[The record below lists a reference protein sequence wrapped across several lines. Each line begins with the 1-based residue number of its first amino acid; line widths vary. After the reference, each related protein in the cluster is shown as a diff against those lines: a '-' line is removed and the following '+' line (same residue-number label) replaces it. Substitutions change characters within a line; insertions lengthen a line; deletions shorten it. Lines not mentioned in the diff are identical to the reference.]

1 MHRQEMTIKP
11 LLRIRSKVHT
21 KYGHGRDALFLG
33 ERLRKEHWRTQ
44 QERQDLI
51 VLRQNLERN
60 RQLSEVKGQ
69 LEKVEAYQNPM
80 IMPVRLKHLSV
91 ARDSLQASLAR
102 LGENV
107 GQ

>member
-1 MHRQEMTIKP
+1 MTIKP

-21 KYGHGRDALFLG
+21 SHGHGRDALFLG
-33 ERLRKEHWRTQ
+33 ERLRKEHWRTH

-69 LEKVEAYQNPM
+69 LEKVESYLNPM
-80 IMPVRLKHLSV
+80 IMPVRLAHLSH
-91 ARDSLQASLAR
+91 ARDGLRASLAR

>member
-1 MHRQEMTIKP
+1 MTIKP

-33 ERLRKEHWRTQ
+33 ERLRKEHWRTH

-69 LEKVEAYQNPM
+69 LEKVETYLDPLIFPM
-80 IMPVRLKHLSV
+80 HLAHLSE
-91 ARDSLQASLAR
+91 ARDNLRASLAK
-102 LGENV
+102 LVENV

>member
-1 MHRQEMTIKP
+1 MHTN
-11 LLRIRSKVHT
+11 
-21 KYGHGRDALFLG
+21 YGHGRDALFLG
-33 ERLRKEHWRTQ
+33 ERLRKEHWQRH

-69 LEKVEAYQNPM
+69 LEKVEAYLSPL
-80 IMPVRLKHLSV
+80 IFPVRLAHLSD
-91 ARDSLQASLAR
+91 ARDNLRASLVK

-107 GQ
+107 GE